1 MRLTTYSG
9 DSHLIAIGSVRPFE
23 NLRIDLTWVLAIS
36 LVLSACGSS
45 EPPATTPAAGTVAAP
60 AAAPAVPAAPSPVD
74 AKTSLTLANAAFRQ
88 NRIVAPAGDNALEHA
103 LNALKQDPEN
113 AGANEIL
120 VDLTPIAAAAIEAE
134 ITAGNFVEAERV
146 MRLLSSANPNSL
158 TVKGL
163 QRRLATAARLAPP
176 PAAPAAAPAEAVTP
190 TQTPSTAAV
199 VPAPTDTPAE
209 RETAPAPTPAR
220 DTRVVNTPPRRE
232 PEPATAP
239 PAAAT
244 EPERIAAN
252 TTAAAAPAPP
262 AAPPAAPPP
271 SARPGARTSEPIPL
285 VKVQPDYPPAAK
297 KRRTEG
303 WVELQFLVGV
313 DGVPKQIEVIRAQ
326 PPGMFDRAAIR
337 AMSRWKFKPAERDGQ
352 PVEARAK
359 TTVGFKLG

>member
-9 DSHLIAIGSVRPFE
+9 DSHLVANESVRPFG
-23 NLRIDLTWVLAIS
+23 NLRIDLSWVLAIS

-45 EPPATTPAAGTVAAP
+45 EPPATAPPTGTVATPAP
-60 AAAPAVPAAPSPVD
+60 AAAPVPAPID

-88 NRIVAPAGDNALEHA
+88 NRIVAPAGDNALEHT
-103 LNALKQDPEN
+103 LNALRQDPEN

-134 ITAGNFVEAERV
+134 IAAGNLVEAERV
-146 MRLLSSANPNSL
+146 MALLSSANPSSL
-158 TVKGL
+158 IVKGL
-163 QRRLATAARLAPP
+163 QRRLATAARVA
-176 PAAPAAAPAEAVTP
+176 ASQVAPATTAPVATSPSQAPVAAEVAPAPVTP
-190 TQTPSTAAV
+190 PTEREA
-199 VPAPTDTPAE
+199 VPAPAS
-209 RETAPAPTPAR
+209 R
-220 DTRVVNTPPRRE
+220 DTRVVSTPPRSQPETVSAPASTASE
-232 PEPATAP
+232 PV
-239 PAAAT
+239 
-244 EPERIAAN
+244 AAN
-252 TTAAAAPAPP
+252 TTTAAVS
-262 AAPPAAPPP
+262 APPAAPPP
-271 SARPGARTSEPIPL
+271 SSRPSARTSEPIPL

-326 PPGMFDRAAIR
+326 PAGMFDRAAIR